1 MTISEEIIAIANM
14 LADQGKKPSVALIK
28 TRLSQTVPLPTII
41 TVLKSWQHQP
51 NKQASE
57 QQKSSTTTAK
67 ENEQQLTN
75 NNTLTKQE
83 LEQIIAQALLPLKAE
98 LAELKQQIQA
108 IKNVK

>member
-51 NKQASE
+51 NKQATE
-57 QQKSSTTTAK
+57 QQKNSMIMAK
-67 ENEQQLTN
+67 ENKQQLTSGEALN
-75 NNTLTKQE
+75 KQE
-83 LEQIIAQALLPLKAE
+83 LEQIIAQALLPLQAE

-108 IKNVK
+108 IKNLK